1 MDITEV
7 LRFVGALV
15 FIIGLIGLCGF
26 AARKYGLFTGG
37 YTMPGALK
45 RLAIVETKPLDTK
58 NRIVL
63 IRRDGKE
70 HLILLGAEQSLVI
83 ESGIDAPAET
93 QPAETQ
99 PAETRRVEN
108 RKVEALAAG
117 AANDANTKEPANSA
131 AVISANERFVA
142 QLPVPARHMHRL
154 VQRLKERRA

>member
-45 RLAIVETKPLDTK
+45 RLAVVETRPLDTK
-58 NRIVL
+58 NRLVL

-70 HLILLGAEQSLVI
+70 HLILLGAEQSIVV
-83 ESGIDAPAET
+83 ESGIDAP
-93 QPAETQ
+93 
-99 PAETRRVEN
+99 VEPQ
-108 RKVEALAAG
+108 KVETVAAE
-117 AANDANTKEPANSA
+117 AANDTNTDETGNDVA
-131 AVISANERFVA
+131 APTANERFVA
-142 QLPVPARHMHRL
+142 QLPVPAQHMHRL

>member
-15 FIIGLIGLCGF
+15 FIIGLIGLCGY
-26 AARKYGLFTGG
+26 AARKWGLFTGG

-58 NRIVL
+58 NRLVL

-83 ESGIDAPAET
+83 ESGIDAP
-93 QPAETQ
+93 
-99 PAETRRVEN
+99 VEE
-108 RKVEALAAG
+108 RKVEAP
-117 AANDANTKEPANSA
+117 ANDADTNDKREPETATQT
-131 AVISANERFVA
+131 ANERFVA
-142 QLPVPARHMHRL
+142 QLPVPAQQMHRL
-154 VQRLKERRA
+154 VSRLKERRA

>member
-15 FIIGLIGLCGF
+15 FIVGLIGLCGF

-37 YTMPGALK
+37 YTMPGAVK

-83 ESGIDAPAET
+83 ESGIDAP
-93 QPAETQ
+93 
-99 PAETRRVEN
+99 VEE
-108 RKVEALAAG
+108 RKVEAAA
-117 AANDANTKEPANSA
+117 AAPANDADADDKPARNTAPAT
-131 AVISANERFVA
+131 ANERFVA
-142 QLPVPARHMHRL
+142 QLPVPAQHMHRL

>member
-37 YTMPGALK
+37 YTMPGAVK

-83 ESGIDAPAET
+83 ESGIDAP
-93 QPAETQ
+93 
-99 PAETRRVEN
+99 VEEQ
-108 RKVEALAAG
+108 KVEATAA
-117 AANDANTKEPANSA
+117 APANDAGADEKPAPKTA
-131 AVISANERFVA
+131 LETAPATANERFVA
-142 QLPVPARHMHRL
+142 QLPVPAQHMHRL